1 MRGAA
6 SIDVT
11 MLGGVLMGL
20 GCAFGFLAYKLDP
33 KVVQRFF
40 RD

>member
-11 MLGGVLMGL
+11 ALGGVLMAL
-20 GCAFGFLAYKLDP
+20 GCALGVCAYKLDP
-33 KVVQRFF
+33 QAVRRFF

>member
-11 MLGGVLMGL
+11 VFGGVLMGL
-20 GCAFGFLAYKLDP
+20 GCAFGFCAYKLDP
-33 KVVQRFF
+33 KVVRRFF

>member
-11 MLGGVLMGL
+11 VLGGTLMGL
-20 GCAFGFLAYKLDP
+20 GCGFGFLAYKLDP
-33 KVVQRFF
+33 KVVRRFF
-40 RD
+40 DD